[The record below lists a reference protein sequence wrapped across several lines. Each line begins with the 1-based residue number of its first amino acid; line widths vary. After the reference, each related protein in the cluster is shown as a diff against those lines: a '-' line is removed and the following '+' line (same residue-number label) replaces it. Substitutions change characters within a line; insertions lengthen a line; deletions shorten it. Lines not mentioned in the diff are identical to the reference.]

1 MATMTA
7 EDLTPDI
14 ADYLLEVV
22 NARKTFPGVVAL
34 DNVQLK
40 VRPGTVHALMGE
52 NGAGKSTLMKIIAG
66 IYIPDQGEVR
76 LHGETLTLNGPL
88 DALEAGIAMI
98 HQELNLMPFMTIA
111 ENIWIRREPLNTIGL
126 VDHQRMNQMTEAL
139 FERLGIDMDP
149 ETEVRHLTVAGR
161 QMIEIAKAVSFDS
174 DVLIMDEPTSA
185 LTDRE
190 VEHLF
195 RIINDLRAQGKGII
209 YITHKMDEVFE
220 IADDISVFRDGQFIS
235 AAPAKELNSDKIIQL
250 MVGREVTQMFPK
262 EEVPI
267 GDVVLSVK
275 DLALENVFENVSFD
289 VRAGEI
295 LGIAGLVGSGRTNVA
310 ETLFGVTPATSGSIA
325 IDGQETEIS
334 SPHQAMLRG
343 LALLT
348 EDRKETGLFLGL
360 SVLENM
366 EIAVLRDGY
375 TKSAFVE
382 QRRLDH
388 ECDGMKE
395 LLAVKTP
402 SLDERIGNLSGGN
415 QQKVLIGRWL
425 MTNPR
430 ILILDE
436 PTRGIDVG
444 AKAEI
449 HKLISKL
456 AAKGVAVIMISS
468 ELPEVLGMSDRIM
481 VMHEGKV
488 TGFLDRGDANQV
500 SIMELASSPVEPPV
514 AED

>member
-1 MATMTA
+1 MAATIDSASSPQASTQ
-7 EDLTPDI
+7 
-14 ADYLLEVV
+14 YLLEVV

-34 DNVQLK
+34 DNVQLRI
-40 VRPGTVHALMGE
+40 RPGTVHALMGE

-66 IYIPDQGEVR
+66 VYIPDEGEVR
-76 LHGETLTLNGPL
+76 LHGKPLQLNGPL

-111 ENIWIRREPLNTIGL
+111 ENIWIRREPLNGL
-126 VDHQRMNQMTEAL
+126 GFVDHAALASKTQAL
-139 FERLGIDMDP
+139 FDRLGIDLDP
-149 ETEVRHLTVAGR
+149 EMEVRQLTIAGR
-161 QMIEIAKAVSFDS
+161 QMVEIAKAVSYES
-174 DVLIMDEPTSA
+174 DLLIMDEPTSA

-220 IADDISVFRDGQFIS
+220 VADDISVFRDGQFIRE
-235 AAPAKELNSDKIIQL
+235 APASELDANEIIRL

-262 EEVPI
+262 ETVPI

-275 DLALENVFENVSFD
+275 QLGLEGVFEDVSFD
-289 VRAGEI
+289 VHAGEI

-310 ETLFGVTPATSGSIA
+310 ETLFGVTPATSGTIA
-325 IDGQETEIS
+325 IDGEETVIR

-348 EDRKETGLFLGL
+348 EDRKETGLFLSL

-375 TKSAFVE
+375 THGSFVS
-382 QRRLDH
+382 QHQLDQQCEH
-388 ECDGMKE
+388 MKQV
-395 LLAVKTP
+395 LHVKTP
-402 SLDERIGNLSGGN
+402 DLEELIGNLSGGN

-425 MTNPR
+425 MTKPR

-449 HKLISKL
+449 HRLISKL
-456 AAKGVAVIMISS
+456 AGEGVAVIMISS

-481 VMHEGKV
+481 VMHQGRV
-488 TGFLDRGDANQV
+488 TGFLDRSDANQISV
-500 SIMELASSPVEPPV
+500 MQLASAPS
-514 AED
+514 AASA